1 MEDKFEYKFFSPSEL
16 FDLMNKSK
24 KGDDLRTYLKGKKF
38 DLIRYKNYKFENVT
52 LGEFDF
58 AKFDKEEETN
68 DENKENNSVNKSQK
82 HKLYFTEQ
90 KYKNKGFS
98 KDLPDNDKFKISL
111 STESYTSFD
120 KDNEDN
126 EDKYKKN
133 RKEAFKKVFEK
144 GAAAAAAGGSK
155 RKTNKKPMKKGTN
168 KKNTS
173 KRKTRSIFHL

>member
-1 MEDKFEYKFFSPSEL
+1 MEDKFEYNFFSPSEL

-111 STESYTSFD
+111 STTSYISFD
-120 KDNEDN
+120 KNNKERY
-126 EDKYKKN
+126 EKKLE
-133 RKEAFKKVFEK
+133 EAFKKVFEE

-155 RKTNKKPMKKGTN
+155 RKTNKRIMKKGTN